1 MKDLPPHNS
10 KISCGHTPHRRAG
23 EPCFGLCASPCRARK
38 SRRTR
43 LPLRGFWVKQKP
55 STALLKRS
63 KTFNIKG
70 MHLSLRAPVLLLAGF
85 LIFGGVPYALAQE
98 TPPSDVP
105 EETPAQKAIREANE
119 EAAKAR
125 ADAEAAAQAQIDAT
139 NSEIQRLK
147 NEIAELQKNLNLTT
161 AQKQTLQS
169 AIKALDLQIQ
179 KLQKS
184 VTLTSSQISVKD
196 KEIGN
201 LSGKI
206 RTTEEKIS
214 DAKVAVAST
223 LRQLERMDQEYLVTT
238 LLGWGTLSSFF
249 DQAVT
254 VGSLRGELQN
264 KMQDLGSLRTNLE
277 TSKTSAE
284 TKRKE
289 LASLKTNLNQQ
300 KQGVTAT

>member
-10 KISCGHTPHRRAG
+10 KISYGHTPHRRAG

-70 MHLSLRAPVLLLAGF
+70 MYFFVRAPLLLLTGF
-85 LIFGGVPYALAQE
+85 LVFGGVPYALAQE

-147 NEIAELQKNLNLTT
+147 NEIAELQKNL
-161 AQKQTLQS
+161 K
-169 AIKALDLQIQ
+169 
-179 KLQKS
+179 KS
-184 VTLTSSQISVKD
+184 VTLTSGQISVKD
-196 KEIGN
+196 TEIGS

-223 LRQLERMDQEYLVTT
+223 LRQLEHMDREYLVTT
-238 LLGWGTLSSFF
+238 LLGSGTLSDFF

-264 KMQDLGSLRTNLE
+264 KIQDLGSLRDNLE
-277 TSKTSAE
+277 NRSE
-284 TKRKE
+284 ERR
-289 LASLKTNLNQQ
+289 
-300 KQGVTAT
+300 